1 MIAWLRTA
9 AFMVL
14 FYGGTVLFV
23 LATPITA
30 LCGRRALLANV
41 HGWIRWHRLIVWLT
55 LGITC
60 RFENRPPP
68 GQYLYAGKHH
78 AMIETFELALELG
91 DPVIV
96 LKRELAQIP
105 LWGWAAHRYGM
116 IVADREASAPAL
128 RQMIRDAKAA
138 RETGRSVLIFP
149 EGTRVAAGEA
159 PPLKSGFAGLYR
171 ALELPVVPIAV
182 DSGRLW
188 PRTGVKRGGVVTFR
202 FAEPIPPGL
211 SREGV
216 EARTHAA
223 INALQPHDNGHR

>member
-1 MIAWLRTA
+1 MIFAWLRTA
-9 AFMVL
+9 AFMAL

-23 LATPITA
+23 LATPISA
-30 LCGRRALLANV
+30 LLGRRALVANV
-41 HGWIRWHRLIVWLT
+41 HAWIRWHRFVAWVT

-68 GQYLYAGKHH
+68 GQYLFAGKHY

-96 LKRELAQIP
+96 LKRELAQLP
-105 LWGWAAHRYGM
+105 LWGWAVQRYGA
-116 IVADREASAPAL
+116 IVVDREASAAAL
-128 RQMIRDAKAA
+128 RHMIHDAKAA
-138 RETGRSVLIFP
+138 RATGRSVLIFP
-149 EGTRVAAGEA
+149 EGTRVADGEA

-171 ALELPVVPIAV
+171 ALDLAVVPIAV

-188 PRTGVKRGGVVTFR
+188 PRTGAKRGGVVTFR
-202 FAEPIPPGL
+202 FGAAIPPGL
-211 SREGV
+211 SREEI

-223 INALQPHDNGHR
+223 INVLQQH